1 MRDLAVLIVTW
12 NVRDLVLA
20 ALAALL
26 DDLASS
32 GLAASVHVV
41 DCASADDT
49 ADAIAVRFP
58 EVDLVASPDNLGFA
72 GGNNLLLRRIGFGS
86 PVCDGEALPRAV
98 YLLNPDT
105 ATQPGA
111 TRALFDALMA
121 RPMRGI
127 AGARLAYGDG
137 SFQHGAFT
145 FPGLRQLWTEFF
157 PTPGRWVE
165 GRFNGRYPRAL
176 YDAGQPFTVDCVLG
190 AAMMVRREAICAA
203 GLFDPAYFMYC
214 EEIDWAWRMHRA
226 GYEAVC
232 VPAARVIHF
241 VGQSAGQVRPRSVIN
256 LWTSRLYLYAKHY
269 PQWKLKVARR
279 IVAAGMR
286 RRAARADDPALRA
299 AYETV
304 RAMALDSDP
313 PSRDHP

>member
-1 MRDLAVLIVTW
+1 MMHDLAVLIVTW
-12 NVRDLVLA
+12 NVRDL
-20 ALAALL
+20 ALTALETLL

-41 DCASADDT
+41 DCASGDGT
-49 ADAIAVRFP
+49 AEAIAARFP
-58 EVDLVASPDNLGFA
+58 QVDLVASSDNLGFA
-72 GGNNLLLRRIGFGS
+72 GGNNLLLRRIGFGV
-86 PVCDGEALPRAV
+86 PGCDPDHLPRAV
-98 YLLNPDT
+98 YMLNPDT

-121 RPMRGI
+121 QPMRGI

-137 SFQHGAFT
+137 SFQHGAFA

-176 YDAGQPFTVDCVLG
+176 YEAGEPFTVDCVLG

-203 GLFDPAYFMYC
+203 GIFDPAYFMYC
-214 EEIDWAWRMHRA
+214 EEIDWAWRIHRA

-232 VPAARVIHF
+232 VPAARVTHF
-241 VGQSAGQVRPRSVIN
+241 VGQSAGQVRPRSIVN
-256 LWTSRLYLYAKHY
+256 LWTSRLYLYSKHY
-269 PQWKLKVARR
+269 PQWKLKLARR
-279 IVAAGMR
+279 MVAAGVL
-286 RRAARADDPALRA
+286 RRARQTDDPAVCA

-304 RAMALDSDP
+304 YAMARDADL
-313 PSRDHP
+313 PSRT